1 MRDIVNIQERPVG
14 SVIVLD
20 VAGRLVAGDGDGK
33 LKDKVNSLLLQG
45 QHELL
50 LNLAEVS
57 YIDSN
62 GLGELVASH
71 ATVRRHGGH
80 IKLVNLT
87 KRVQDLLAICRLL
100 TVFDAFDSEAD
111 ALRSFEATARA

>member
-1 MRDIVNIQERPVG
+1 MDIQERAVG
-14 SVIVLD
+14 SVVVLD
-20 VAGRLVAGDGDGK
+20 LTGRLVAGDGDGR
-33 LKDKVNSLLLQG
+33 LKDKINSLTLQG
-45 QHELL
+45 RTQIL
-50 LNLAEVS
+50 LNLAAVS

-71 ATVRRHGGH
+71 TTITRHGGQ
-80 IKLVNLT
+80 IKLVSLT

-111 ALRSFEATARA
+111 ALGSFAVTAQA

>member
-1 MRDIVNIQERPVG
+1 MDMQEREVGPV
-14 SVIVLD
+14 VVLD
-20 VAGRLVAGDGDGK
+20 LAGRLVAGDGDGR
-33 LKDKVNSLLLQG
+33 LKDKINSLVLQG
-45 QHELL
+45 RLRIL
-50 LNLAEVS
+50 LNLAAVS

-71 ATVRRHGGH
+71 TTVTRRGGQ

-100 TVFDAFDSEAD
+100 TVFDAYDSEAD
-111 ALRSFEATARA
+111 ALESFTSVAGG